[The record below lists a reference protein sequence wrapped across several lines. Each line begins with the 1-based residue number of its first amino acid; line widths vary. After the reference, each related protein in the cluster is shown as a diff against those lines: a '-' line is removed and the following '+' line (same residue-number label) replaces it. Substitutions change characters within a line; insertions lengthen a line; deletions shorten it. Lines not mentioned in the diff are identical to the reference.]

1 VDPRDAEAL
10 AGALAR
16 VLGDAELRAEL
27 AGRGIARAAAFSW
40 ERTARIILD
49 TYRRAA
55 QPERW

>member
-40 ERTARIILD
+40 ERTARITRD
-49 TYRRAA
+49 VYHDVASCK
-55 QPERW
+55 